1 MCIKEGC
8 IYTLSAPVENIFIC
22 RSVMRMLSVRKTNM
36 LATALSQSVYDKL
49 ISVTKEKNM
58 SISEMVLLSVAM
70 QLNRKKYQI
79 KKKTRT
85 SERKKNITVRVSE
98 GLLDL
103 VDKVV
108 KEHGCSRS
116 RFIADAVEY
125 GLNFVSKG

>member
-1 MCIKEGC
+1 MI
-8 IYTLSAPVENIFIC
+8 N
-22 RSVMRMLSVRKTNM
+22 VRKTNM
-36 LATALSQSVYDKL
+36 LATALSPSIYGKL
-49 ISVTKEKNM
+49 ISVTTEKNI

-70 QLNRKKYQI
+70 QLNRRKFNVKKS
-79 KKKTRT
+79 TRT
-85 SERKKNITVRVSE
+85 SEHKKIITVRVSE
-98 GLLDL
+98 GLSDL